1 MDYGLWTKKNNHLKS
16 NYMKRSF
23 TNATLTLILVM
34 AFCAAASA
42 QSQRTRDKLFPT
54 FQQDLS
60 ASQKKDADRDPRAT
74 ATSTRSLI
82 FTNYQPGASR
92 PAGVQRIAPRVVTA
106 AGGRQSLPSDISATE
121 AAKNADKPARIVKPQ
136 VPQQ

>member
-1 MDYGLWTKKNNHLKS
+1 
-16 NYMKRSF
+16 MKRSF

-60 ASQKKDADRDPRAT
+60 ASKPKPAVQDARAT

-82 FTNYQPGASR
+82 FTNYQPGAKSG
-92 PAGVQRIAPRVVTA
+92 ASRIAQRPVTA
-106 AGGRQSLPSDISATE
+106 AGKQSMPSDISSAE
-121 AAKNADKPARIVKPQ
+121 AARNVAKPAKIVKPQ
-136 VPQQ
+136 VPQQQ